1 MYSDDSTYSR
11 RAQGDSLNLAD
22 WSVTFSGDKTVS
34 LARTVVI
41 SVEPAAATSEDVFRK
56 YNSLSDIYNI
66 YTYLYTRYN
75 TRPGSSADSEYH
87 RVAASLLY
95 SHDTETT
102 ARTRETGP
110 R

>member
-1 MYSDDSTYSR
+1 MSR
-11 RAQGDSLNLAD
+11 GAQGDSLNLAD
-22 WSVTFSGDKTVS
+22 WSVTFAGDKTVS

-66 YTYLYTRYN
+66 YNIYTYLYTRYT

>member
-1 MYSDDSTYSR
+1 MSR

-22 WSVTFSGDKTVS
+22 WGVTFAADKTVS

-56 YNSLSDIYNI
+56 YSSPLHCVSII
-66 YTYLYTRYN
+66 STHIYTRYS
-75 TRPGSSADSEYH
+75 TRPGSSTDSEYH